1 MKLFSH
7 FYFYKKMIL
16 GFQTKQLFL
25 IVLLFTLPLFLF
37 SQKNADPTFDTFKGT
52 AFDIPNKE
60 GFGLKYHPKF
70 EKYPI
75 ISTFEWD
82 EINIPETDD
91 VNLFPDVNKRYGFAL
106 IITSTLQITSEA
118 WYKFS
123 LNSDDGSLLWIDKK
137 LVVKNDGTHQMQFQE
152 DSIALAPGNYPIKIW
167 YFQGFPDR
175 YGFEL
180 KSSFYRNL
188 EPNESITPLE
198 KKSKKDKNIKLV
210 ISNQVLNFDHDS
222 YRLDKKAKYFLDDF
236 CNKTLA
242 NIDLEKIKIIKVSG
256 HTDNSGSANYN
267 AQLSLQRAESLA
279 NELRKRILSDK
290 ITYELNGLGES
301 QPIASNNTQE
311 GKLENR
317 RVVLEIIFKEN

>member
-1 MKLFSH
+1 MKPFLFFPNKTQFS
-7 FYFYKKMIL
+7 I
-16 GFQTKQLFL
+16 QTKQLFL
-25 IVLLFTLPLFLF
+25 RVLFFTSPFFLF
-37 SQKNADPTFDTFKGT
+37 SQKNLNPTFDTFKGT
-52 AFDIPNKE
+52 AFEIPKKE

-75 ISTFEWD
+75 ITTFEWD

-91 VNLFPDVNKRYGFAL
+91 AILFPDVNKRYGFAL
-106 IITSTLQITSEA
+106 ILTSMVNISSA
-118 WYKFS
+118 GWYKFS

-137 LVVKNDGTHQMQFQE
+137 LVVNNDGTHQMQFQE

-188 EPNESITPLE
+188 EPIESITPLE

-222 YRLDKKAKYFLDDF
+222 YRLDAKAKSFLDDF
-236 CNKTLA
+236 CNKTLTD
-242 NIDLEKIKIIKVSG
+242 IDLKKIKMIKISG

-290 ITYELNGLGES
+290 IMYELKGLGES
-301 QPIASNNTQE
+301 QPIASNNTQA

-317 RVVLEIIFKEN
+317 RVVLEIILK